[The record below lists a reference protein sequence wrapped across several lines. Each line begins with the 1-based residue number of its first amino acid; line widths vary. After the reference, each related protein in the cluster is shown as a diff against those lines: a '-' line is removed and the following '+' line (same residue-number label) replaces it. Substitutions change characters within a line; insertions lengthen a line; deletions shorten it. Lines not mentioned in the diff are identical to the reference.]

1 MKRNV
6 NQNRMIRVLA
16 ASLWLAGIAVY
27 PLQGEAALPTHP
39 QSDSTIVGNA
49 PIGSRHETVKI
60 RVVRPQTGRGKQ
72 AGDTVGRISRGQ
84 TSMGAAWQERRN
96 DNKAFQYYGVYRS
109 RTPGTDDPAA
119 YPDPAGFPTGI
130 RRVCG
135 IRIPP
140 GNHGR

>member
-60 RVVRPQTGRGKQ
+60 RVVRPQTGRGNRPAIPGKGYP
-72 AGDTVGRISRGQ
+72 GDKHR
-84 TSMGAAWQERRN
+84 
-96 DNKAFQYYGVYRS
+96 
-109 RTPGTDDPAA
+109 
-119 YPDPAGFPTGI
+119 
-130 RRVCG
+130 
-135 IRIPP
+135 
-140 GNHGR
+140 

>member
-60 RVVRPQTGRGKQ
+60 RVVRPQTGRKTGRRYRGKDIPGTNIDETG
-72 AGDTVGRISRGQ
+72 ARKK
-84 TSMGAAWQERRN
+84 GAAW
-96 DNKAFQYYGVYRS
+96 
-109 RTPGTDDPAA
+109 
-119 YPDPAGFPTGI
+119 
-130 RRVCG
+130 
-135 IRIPP
+135 
-140 GNHGR
+140 